1 MNVRAFWEQAV
12 ASSQAE
18 RSAQHHPDSPVIA
31 NHVLYS
37 DPCSHSAPDS
47 SIYLQWNIA
56 LLFQAVHVGA
66 ESGALCLEFA
76 WYT

>member
-1 MNVRAFWEQAV
+1 MLGLSGNKQWLPPK
-12 ASSQAE
+12 
-18 RSAQHHPDSPVIA
+18 HPDSPAVIA
-31 NHVLYS
+31 NPVLYS